1 MATQFSLDLARI
13 RAASGALFAVAF
25 AAALLAALPNAR
37 AADPAPVD
45 VGLSL
50 GLGSAGKA
58 TLLGIEGKGSKFVY
72 VFDRSGS
79 MGVPQNK
86 PLNRAKA
93 ELLRSIDAL
102 TDLQQFY
109 IIYYNQDQKMF
120 QIDPTGRRIIWAN
133 ETNKKAA
140 HQWVD
145 NIAAGGATRHADALK
160 LALRLHPDVIFMLTD
175 GDPPDDITA
184 DELKQLDRLDGGATV
199 INVIQISPPDAE
211 HDNLLVQLAKH
222 SGGEHVYVDFNKP
235 AQSTDALAAP
245 AK

>member
-1 MATQFSLDLARI
+1 MARSSNGLAA
-13 RAASGALFAVAF
+13 RAVCSRRRFACDCVLAI
-25 AAALLAALPNAR
+25 AALVFGTTICQ
-37 AADPAPVD
+37 AADPPPVD
-45 VGLSL
+45 IGLSL
-50 GLGSAGKA
+50 GAGSQGKA
-58 TLLGIEGKGSKFVY
+58 TLLGVEGKGSKFVY

-133 ETNKKAA
+133 DTNKKLA

-211 HDNLLVQLAKH
+211 HDNLLVKLAKH

-235 AQSTDALAAP
+235 VAE
-245 AK
+245 K